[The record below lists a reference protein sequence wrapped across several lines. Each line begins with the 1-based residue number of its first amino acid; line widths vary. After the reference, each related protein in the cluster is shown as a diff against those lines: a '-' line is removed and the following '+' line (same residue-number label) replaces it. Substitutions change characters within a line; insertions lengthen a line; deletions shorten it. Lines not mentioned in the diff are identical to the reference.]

1 MLHFLGKL
9 PRQIVAFMVINLF
22 LLGCNM
28 AETRVP
34 KSPQDKY
41 VTEVAVADAQDWA
54 KRLDAELIAL
64 LRGGYTIESV
74 HYYRFHRDIP
84 WIAIAKNVQNQMSEM
99 AVARQ
104 TIEWAEPGLDFA
116 ELYPQGKKAF
126 AVAMLKDTPNN
137 AAKFVGYYLLQSAR

>member
-1 MLHFLGKL
+1 MLHFWSKPL
-9 PRQIVAFMVINLF
+9 RQTVAFMVINLF

-41 VTEVAVADAQDWA
+41 VTEVAAAAAQESA

-74 HYYRFHRDIP
+74 HYYRFDPDIP
-84 WIAIAKNVQNQMSEM
+84 WVAIAKNVQNQMSEV
-99 AVARQ
+99 AVSRE
-104 TIEWAEPGLDFA
+104 TLDWAEPGLDFA

-126 AVAMLKDTPNN
+126 AVAMLKDTPSN
-137 AAKFVGYYLLQSAR
+137 AAKFVGYYLLKSAK